1 MIYCVFSLMGLYC
14 SESVHNLAEVRGGRC
29 GVVWFSLV
37 YLIYFA
43 GITELNLRQTN

>member
-14 SESVHNLAEVRGGRC
+14 SVNVRNLAEVG